1 MSNIMQKVSMKKAY
15 VLFAAAILAAAS
27 TNAGVGRKYGVAG
40 CGMGSM
46 LMGKS
51 SSQVLVAT
59 TNNYTVPTQL
69 FGITSGTSNCADDGV
84 AMVDKEKEFFASA
97 NYESLMQEIA
107 QGKGENLQAMASL
120 YGCHG
125 DAFASSMKNHYTA
138 IFPAKDTDSDA
149 MLANMD
155 AVVTSDAA
163 LQNACKDVN

>member
-1 MSNIMQKVSMKKAY
+1 MSNNMQKVSMKKAY

-27 TNAGVGRKYGVAG
+27 AQAGVARKYGTAG
-40 CGMGSM
+40 CGLGSIVMGRT
-46 LMGKS
+46 G
-51 SSQVLVAT
+51 SQVLAAT
-59 TNNYTVPTQL
+59 TNATGVQA
-69 FGITSGTSNCADDGV
+69 FGITTGTSNCAEDGV
-84 AMVDKEKEFFASA
+84 AMVDKEKEFFANA

-125 DAFASSMKNHYTA
+125 DAFASSMKTHYTA

-149 MLANMD
+149 MLANID
-155 AVVTSDAA
+155 DVVSSDAA

>member
-1 MSNIMQKVSMKKAY
+1 MSNHMQKVSMKKAY
-15 VLFAAAILAAAS
+15 ILFAAAILAAAS
-27 TNAGVGRKYGVAG
+27 AEAGVGRKYGTAG
-40 CGMGSM
+40 CGLGSM

-51 SSQVLVAT
+51 GSQVLAGT
-59 TNNYTVPTQL
+59 TNGTFGTQL

-107 QGKGENLQAMASL
+107 QGKGENLEAMASL

-125 DAFASSMKNHYTA
+125 DAFASSMKTHYTA

-149 MLANMD
+149 MLANID
-155 AVVTSDAA
+155 EVVSSDAA
-163 LQNACKDVN
+163 LHNACKDVN

>member
-1 MSNIMQKVSMKKAY
+1 MQKVSMKKAY

-27 TNAGVGRKYGVAG
+27 AEAGVGRKYGTAG
-40 CGMGSM
+40 CGLGSM

-51 SSQVLVAT
+51 GSQVLAAT
-59 TNNYTVPTQL
+59 TNSTSYSQL

-84 AMVDKEKEFFASA
+84 AMVDKEKEFFANA

-107 QGKGENLQAMASL
+107 QGKGENLEAMASL

-149 MLANMD
+149 MLANID
-155 AVVTSDAA
+155 EVVNSDAA
-163 LQNACKDVN
+163 LHNACKDVN